1 MAGAGCTRRM
11 VERDEVT
18 GVLGRSHRRHLSR
31 RVTQVSESLWLQ
43 VWDSLEGR
51 DRIRETMG
59 KRRLGQPE

>member
-1 MAGAGCTRRM
+1 M